1 MDSIY
6 IFKTK
11 FAKDK
16 WRNGQE
22 CKIIKYY
29 GDGMLLVSFLSDG
42 AVLKIYDTELEEK
55 L

>member
-16 WRNGQE
+16 RRNGQE
-22 CKIIKYY
+22 CKVIKDY
-29 GDGMLLVSFLSDG
+29 GNGMLLISFLSDG
-42 AVLKIYDTELEEK
+42 SVLKIYDTELEGK
-55 L
+55 